1 MLSLVLSHPFYNV
14 VSFVISVKHEVGVTS
29 GINITSDSRILS
41 RYRVLSSMEGV
52 KLNVIKCVLHR
63 MRMSLLV
70 VN

>member
-1 MLSLVLSHPFYNV
+1 MLSLALSHLFYNV
-14 VSFVISVKHEVGVTS
+14 VSFVISVKHEVGITS
-29 GINITSDSRILS
+29 GINITSDSQVLS

-52 KLNVIKCVLHR
+52 KLNVIKYVLHR